1 MQEETLKDQ
10 EAVLRLC
17 AEGDNH
23 AWSRLVEFFAPLVY
37 RAIRQKASPG
47 FVSIGSNDIEDI
59 FQQTF
64 ANIWRRKSL
73 NKITNARSIPA
84 YITAIAQ
91 NTALDF
97 LRHKTRQQRLQ
108 EKCADDSLSLDEKN
122 PRKESHDRQLQD
134 AVGRL
139 IAGLPEK
146 EQKVIRLEVFYGLK
160 HREIAYMMDMPV
172 NTISTIIARIKKSFK
187 EKLKQAGYEI

>member
-1 MQEETLKDQ
+1 MQEETLKDL
-10 EAVLRLC
+10 EAILRLC
-17 AEGDNH
+17 AEGDNR
-23 AWSRLVEFFAPLVY
+23 AWARLVELFAPLVY
-37 RAIRQKASPG
+37 RAIRQKASLCLAL
-47 FVSIGSNDIEDI
+47 IGSNDIEDI

-84 YITAIAQ
+84 YLTVIAQ

-97 LRHKTRQQRLQ
+97 LRNKTSQDRIQ
-108 EKCADDSLSLDEKN
+108 EKCANGSLFLDEKN
-122 PRKESHDRQLQD
+122 PRNESHDRQLQE
-134 AVGRL
+134 AVGSL
-139 IAGLPEK
+139 IANLSER
-146 EQKVIRLEVFYGLK
+146 EQQVIRLEVFYGLK

-172 NTISTIIARIKKSFK
+172 NTISTIIARIKKSFR